1 MSPEAL
7 LPALVALALVALGFA
22 AGVRIGRRRRPGR
35 DGGEVSA
42 EAGSPAAPPAAREEA
57 GSPAVPPAG
66 QRAAAPPPGEAPA
79 AETSAGRSAP
89 RPERSPLSLE
99 DRLRRALDEGELELV
114 YEPVLELASRRLVA
128 FEASLR
134 WRIRPEQVLSIDR
147 FGPLAEQM
155 GLAAELDDWALRA
168 AAAQLSAWH
177 EAGFP
182 SLSIALDLSAP
193 SFDDPDLARRAARVV
208 AEHGLPPQ
216 AVELEVSER
225 IAMRDPAAATDA
237 FAALERRGL
246 RLAIDDFGSA
256 YSSLLYLRSFPIH
269 TLKIDRSFVRGIV
282 DEPADQEIAASL
294 IRLAHALG
302 VTVVGE
308 GVESDA
314 QISALRRH
322 GCDRAQGYRVSP
334 PASAPAV
341 TRLLQA
347 GPRLPARDSNR

>member
-1 MSPEAL
+1 MSPEAYL
-7 LPALVALALVALGFA
+7 LLALVALALAALGFA
-22 AGVRIGRRRRPGR
+22 AGVRIGRRRPAGRETPAGAPG
-35 DGGEVSA
+35 DGSESVA
-42 EAGSPAAPPAAREEA
+42 APSPAAPAPAPLPAAPPSTAAAAPEAVAPRSGGGRPEPPAAR
-57 GSPAVPPAG
+57 
-66 QRAAAPPPGEAPA
+66 R
-79 AETSAGRSAP
+79 
-89 RPERSPLSLE
+89 PLSLE
-99 DRLRRALDEGELELV
+99 DRLRRAVDHGELELV
-114 YEPVLELASRRLVA
+114 YEPILELASHRLVA

-134 WRIRPEQVLSIDR
+134 WRIRPGHVLSIDR
-147 FGPLAEQM
+147 FGPLAEQT
-155 GLAAELDDWALRA
+155 GLAAELDDWALVA
-168 AAAQLSAWH
+168 AAAQLRAWH

-182 SLSIALDLSAP
+182 NLSVSLNLSAP

-216 AVELEVSER
+216 AVELEVGER
-225 IAMRDPAAATDA
+225 VAMRDPGAAGDA

-282 DEPADQEIAASL
+282 TEPADQEIAASL

-308 GVESDA
+308 GVESDE

-322 GCDRAQGYRVSP
+322 GCDRAQGHRVSP
-334 PASAPAV
+334 PAAAPVA
-341 TRLLQA
+341 TRLLEA
-347 GPRLPARDSNR
+347 GVRLPARDSNR